1 MRALLSI
8 RHTLLTVHQT
18 TAFRMTIVLLL
29 GFASGL
35 PLGLTGTTLQAWYAA
50 EGVNIKTIGFVVAL
64 VGQPYAFKF
73 FWAPVVDK
81 WQWAAWGRYKVGILV
96 MQFLMIGLLCQM
108 ALYSPIMHPAALLWV
123 AFGVAMASATQDIAI
138 DAYRTELLP
147 TEERGLGSAFAVTG
161 YRLAMIVSGGV
172 ALFLADTLGFQTT
185 YLIMALCLSVG
196 VMAIVLAPNV
206 HLAKEYKL
214 SWGAAIVDPFKK
226 FLSKPQALS
235 LLLLVVL
242 YKLGDAF
249 AGILTTT
256 FLLRDLNLS
265 LTEVGWLNKIVGL
278 IATIAGA
285 LLGGWWLKHLR
296 LYQALMIFGILQ
308 MVSNLSYALLAVTG
322 HQPVLTASAIAL
334 ENLCGGMGT
343 AAFLAF
349 IMALCDKGYTATQF
363 ALLSAL
369 SAVGRI
375 YVGPVAGIAVEQI
388 GWGLFFLSSTFVS
401 LPGLYLLAKL
411 KTTLLQLDQ
420 EKSA

>member
-1 MRALLSI
+1 MSALLTV
-8 RHTLLTVHQT
+8 RHALSTVHQT
-18 TAFRMTIVLLL
+18 TAFRMCIVLFL

-50 EGVNIKTIGFVVAL
+50 DGINIKTIGFVVAL

-73 FWAPVVDK
+73 FWAPAIDK
-81 WQWAAWGRYKVGILV
+81 WQWASWGRYKVGIVV
-96 MQFLMIGLLCQM
+96 MQLLMIGLLCQM
-108 ALYSPIMHPAALLWV
+108 AMYSPIEHSTALLWV
-123 AFGVAMASATQDIAI
+123 AFGVAFASATQDIAI

-147 TEERGLGSAFAVTG
+147 TDERGLGSAFAVTG

-172 ALFLADTLGFQTT
+172 ALFLADSIGFQKT
-185 YLIMALCLSVG
+185 YLIMACCLSVG
-196 VMAIVLAPNV
+196 VIAIVMAPN
-206 HLAKEYKL
+206 LYLPKENTL
-214 SWGAAIVDPFKK
+214 SWGAAIVEPFKK

-278 IATIAGA
+278 IATITGA

-308 MVSNLSYALLAVTG
+308 TGSNLLYSLLAMTG
-322 HQPVLTASAIAL
+322 HQPVLTASAIAV

-363 ALLSAL
+363 ALLTAL

-388 GWGLFFLSSTFVS
+388 GWSLFFLSSAFVS
-401 LPGLYLLAKL
+401 LPGLALLVKL
-411 KTTLLQLDQ
+411 KSTLLCLDQ
-420 EKSA
+420 EKN

>member
-1 MRALLSI
+1 MRAFFTV
-8 RHTLLTVHQT
+8 RHTLLTMHQT
-18 TAFRMTIVLLL
+18 TSFRMCIVLLL

-50 EGVNIKTIGFVVAL
+50 EGINIKTIGFVVAL

-73 FWAPVVDK
+73 FWAPAIDK
-81 WQWAAWGRYKVGILV
+81 WQWASWGRYKVGILA
-96 MQFLMIGLLCQM
+96 MQLLMIGLLCQM
-108 ALYSPIMHPAALLWV
+108 AMYSPLEHTTALLWV
-123 AFGVAMASATQDIAI
+123 AFGIAFASATQDIAI

-147 TEERGLGSAFAVTG
+147 TDERGLGSAFAVTG

-172 ALFLADTLGFQTT
+172 ALFLADSIGFQTT
-185 YLIMALCLSVG
+185 YLLMALCLSVG
-196 VMAIVLAPNV
+196 MVAVLLAPNV
-206 HLAKEYKL
+206 HLAKESIP
-214 SWGAAIVDPFKK
+214 SWGAAIVEPFKK
-226 FLSKPQALS
+226 FLAKPQALS

-249 AGILTTT
+249 AGVLTTT

-278 IATIAGA
+278 IATITGA

-308 MVSNLSYALLAVTG
+308 AVSNLLYAVLAMTG

-363 ALLSAL
+363 ALLTAL

-388 GWGLFFLSSTFVS
+388 GWSLFFLSSAFVS
-401 LPGLYLLAKL
+401 LPGLALLMKL
-411 KTTLLQLDQ
+411 KPTLLQLDQ
-420 EKSA
+420 EKGR